1 VREAL
6 GRKLLDGGVER
17 VHHSG
22 RYRNVRRKGEASREG
37 RCSWEDLP
45 EYKLQVNQ
53 GPEYSSG

>member
-1 VREAL
+1 MRIAVS
-6 GRKLLDGGVER
+6 GKLLDGGMER
-17 VHHSG
+17 VHHSPKVQ
-22 RYRNVRRKGEASREG
+22 RCWEKWEASREG